1 MDAGQARWWRTD
13 ITDYFGESS
22 AQDKLTEGSVE
33 GFAESL
39 VEALEAKDPNIERH
53 LRAVSR
59 LASLI
64 GRRMS
69 LPQEQ
74 MQALIVGGLLHDVGK
89 IRVPDTVLHKP
100 GRLTAEEYEVMKRH
114 PVLGI
119 EIVSSVKE
127 LAVALPAINHH
138 HERFDGTGYPDGLS
152 GEDIPLVAR
161 VVAVADAFDSMI
173 RDRPYGY
180 GMSEEAALKEV
191 EDNSGTQFDP
201 RIVRT
206 LREVLE
212 DAGDRRA
219 DSTG

>member
-53 LRAVSR
+53 LRVVSR

-89 IRVPDTVLHKP
+89 IRVPDT
-100 GRLTAEEYEVMKRH
+100 
-114 PVLGI
+114 
-119 EIVSSVKE
+119 SST
-127 LAVALPAINHH
+127 N
-138 HERFDGTGYPDGLS
+138 R
-152 GEDIPLVAR
+152 
-161 VVAVADAFDSMI
+161 DA
-173 RDRPYGY
+173 
-180 GMSEEAALKEV
+180 
-191 EDNSGTQFDP
+191 
-201 RIVRT
+201 
-206 LREVLE
+206 
-212 DAGDRRA
+212 
-219 DSTG
+219 

>member
-1 MDAGQARWWRTD
+1 M
-13 ITDYFGESS
+13 
-22 AQDKLTEGSVE
+22 
-33 GFAESL
+33 
-39 VEALEAKDPNIERH
+39 
-53 LRAVSR
+53 
-59 LASLI
+59 
-64 GRRMS
+64 
-69 LPQEQ
+69 
-74 MQALIVGGLLHDVGK
+74 GK
-89 IRVPDTVLHKP
+89 IGVPDTVLHKP

-114 PVLGI
+114 PVLGV
-119 EIVSSVKE
+119 EIVSPVKE
-127 LAVALPAINHH
+127 LAVALPVINHH
-138 HERFDGTGYPDGLS
+138 HERFDGTGYPDGLH
-152 GEDIPLVAR
+152 GEDIPMVAR
-161 VVAVADAFDSMI
+161 VAAVADAFDSMI

>member
-1 MDAGQARWWRTD
+1 
-13 ITDYFGESS
+13 
-22 AQDKLTEGSVE
+22 
-33 GFAESL
+33 
-39 VEALEAKDPNIERH
+39 
-53 LRAVSR
+53 
-59 LASLI
+59 
-64 GRRMS
+64 
-69 LPQEQ
+69 
-74 MQALIVGGLLHDVGK
+74 LLHDVGK
-89 IRVPDTVLHKP
+89 IGVPDTVLHKP

-114 PVLGI
+114 PVLGV
-119 EIVSSVKE
+119 EIVSPVEE
-127 LAVALPAINHH
+127 LAVALPVINHH
-138 HERFDGTGYPDGLS
+138 HERFDGTGYPDGLR

-161 VVAVADAFDSMI
+161 VAAVADAFDSII